1 MDKVLERKGDF
12 HLSLGNKRVVKKHV
26 AAIHCSNKLSLL
38 ERRASNALLF
48 HAMPFLRKTLSH
60 KIRLA
65 ELKNLLGFNS
75 RNHAQLKRAVIR
87 LTEVTVRWNLCGDKI
102 DGESDEWFSA
112 SLLASIHH
120 KDGYVF
126 YEYSGLVQSML
137 VDPCMYGKINLTVQ
151 SKFRS
156 GYALALYENCSRYRG
171 LGQTRAFDID
181 LFRELLGVGHNT
193 YKKFSE
199 LRKRVLLPAVREINA
214 KADISI
220 EPLVVRSG
228 RRVVAIKFSIADSM
242 SSSWVDKKDDC
253 CQASFVL
260 GISNEELSKVIRRY
274 GKDRVSSAI
283 TQLKST
289 QQYKSGSVSNIG
301 AYLRAILKNEREEG
315 RAHLKKKVVEIK
327 KFLDEDA
334 RGEHERYESGAAFEL
349 CRKLPNS
356 EKRKIEI
363 DFLKKG
369 MSFHRRNT
377 KAILSRGGGLD
388 NPILYDRDG
397 GGVIA
402 FLRASRPGLLAPIL
416 DLKTFMKKKKA
427 GIY

>member
-1 MDKVLERKGDF
+1 MDKTLERKENF
-12 HLSLGNKRVVKKHV
+12 HLLLGDKRVVKKHV

-48 HAMPFLRKTLSH
+48 HALPALKKTLSH
-60 KIRLA
+60 KIRIA
-65 ELKNLLGFNS
+65 ELKVLLGFNS
-75 RNHAQLKRAVIR
+75 RNHAQLKRAIIR

-102 DGESDEWFSA
+102 DGGGDEWFSA

-137 VDPCMYGKINLTVQ
+137 VDPGMYGKINLTVQ
-151 SKFRS
+151 ARLRS

-171 LGQTRAFDID
+171 LGQTRSFGLE

-199 LRKRVLLPAVREINA
+199 LRKRVLLPAVKEINA

-220 EPLVVRSG
+220 EPQVVRSG
-228 RRVVAIKFSIADSM
+228 RRVVAIKFSIADS
-242 SSSWVDKKDDC
+242 
-253 CQASFVL
+253 ASTSRVGKTGGQGQLASVL
-260 GISNEELSKVIRRY
+260 GISDEEISKVIKRH
-274 GKDRVSSAI
+274 GQARVSSAI
-283 TQLKST
+283 DQLKSA
-289 QQYKSGSVSNIG
+289 QQYKSGGVSNIG
-301 AYLRAILKNEREEG
+301 AYLRAILRNEREEG

-327 KFLDEDA
+327 KFLNEDA

-349 CRKLPNS
+349 CRKLS
-356 EKRKIEI
+356 RAEKRRLEAA
-363 DFLKKG
+363 FLESGK
-369 MSFHRRNT
+369 SFHRRNT

-388 NPILYDRDG
+388 NPILYDRDS

-402 FLRASRPGLLAPIL
+402 FLRATYPDLLEPIL
-416 DLKTFMKKKKA
+416 DQKTFVRKKKA
-427 GIY
+427 GNY

>member
-48 HAMPFLRKTLSH
+48 HAMPFLKKTLSH

-199 LRKRVLLPAVREINA
+199 LRKRVLLPAVREINT

-228 RRVVAIKFSIADSM
+228 RKVVAIKFSIADSM